1 MTNSGAG
8 LSEWQT
14 LHRKF
19 TLTNNIPAVMMKEL
33 RTERRKNSD
42 WSRDDWLYG

>member
-8 LSEWQT
+8 FAIQT
-14 LHRKF
+14 SLHRKF
-19 TLTNNIPAVMMKEL
+19 TLTNNIPAVMMKEQ